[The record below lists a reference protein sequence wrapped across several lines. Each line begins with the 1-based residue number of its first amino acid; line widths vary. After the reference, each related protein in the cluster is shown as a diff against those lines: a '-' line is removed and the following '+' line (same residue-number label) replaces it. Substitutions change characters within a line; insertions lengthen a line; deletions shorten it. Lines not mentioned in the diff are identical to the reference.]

1 MLFCDTVN
9 ISENCIF
16 IFFFELF
23 LTFSNASFLADIFG
37 SNGRICVNIW
47 SDISLP
53 WCLPLGERT
62 LPDEYIRLQKKP
74 DNLTWDEF
82 TVLARKQFKID
93 QENELKRLKDKKQQQ
108 LVFRNAQTILQ
119 AKLDAKRK
127 ANKQLQLQKQKDE
140 EEWQKQ
146 IAENKKKQEEEEQR
160 KRDEEEWKQREEEEH
175 KRKEE
180 EAWHKEEEEQR
191 RK

>member
-1 MLFCDTVN
+1 MPNKKNRL
-9 ISENCIF
+9 ISVI
-16 IFFFELF
+16 
-23 LTFSNASFLADIFG
+23 TAK
-37 SNGRICVNIW
+37 
-47 SDISLP
+47 
-53 WCLPLGERT
+53 PLGEWT
-62 LPDEYIRLQKKP
+62 LPDKYIHLQKKL

-82 TVLARKQFKID
+82 AVLARKQFKID

-108 LVFRNAQTILQ
+108 LVFCNAQTILQ

-160 KRDEEEWKQREEEEH
+160 KREEEE
-175 KRKEE
+175 RK
-180 EAWHKEEEEQR
+180 
-191 RK
+191 